1 MSQYSQFVKD
11 LWDKKTEYQ
20 FFTDAR
26 TFASP
31 DQLFYKTP
39 EGKYVAYWVKGYK
52 GKKTTLQSRN
62 SLIGNFT
69 EKWTRDLLSNFA
81 QEHGLYAKQ
90 NVVCDEIGLYNMSPA
105 DVAFCKTDEVIQKP
119 QNIELIIEVKMS
131 VVWNWMLELNND
143 NEKLFCIGDF
153 ASHQGNPGLLR
164 SDTMLKAIGK
174 SINIRVS
181 GFSSA
186 RIPILILG
194 NTPITKSYK
203 KKVDH
208 LKKAGIIQGFWSI
221 NPRPRK
227 VDTLKTTDG
236 KGFIRMDTYEEL
248 ISHLEPL
255 LHVDKEFF
263 SGMKSKNQL
272 GRIIE
277 IANKEKEYERKAE
290 KFLQLIRGEN
300 NS

>member
-1 MSQYSQFVKD
+1 MED
-11 LWDKKTEYQ
+11 LWNEKIELQ
-20 FFTDAR
+20 FFTEAR
-26 TFASP
+26 KFASP
-31 DQLFYKTP
+31 EQLFYNTP
-39 EGKYVAYWVKGYK
+39 EGKYVAYWVKGYE

-69 EKWTRDLLSNFA
+69 EKWAKDLLSNFA

-90 NVVCDEIGLYNMSPA
+90 NVVCDEIGLNNMSPA
-105 DVAFCKTDEVIQKP
+105 DVALCKTDEVIQKP
-119 QNIELIIEVKMS
+119 NNIELVIEVKMS
-131 VVWNWMLELNND
+131 VVWNWMLELNAD
-143 NEKLFCIGDF
+143 KEKLFCIGDF
-153 ASHQGNPGLLR
+153 TSHQGNPGLLR

-181 GFSSA
+181 GFGSA
-186 RIPILILG
+186 RVPIIILG
-194 NTPITKSYK
+194 NTPITNSYK
-203 KKVDH
+203 QKVDH
-208 LKKAGIIQGFWSI
+208 LKKTGIIQGFWSV
-221 NPRPRK
+221 NPQPRK

-255 LHVDKEFF
+255 LHGNKEFF

-272 GRIIE
+272 GQIIE
-277 IANKEKEYERKAE
+277 IANKEKEYEKKAE